1 MWPLALAT
9 IVPLFNFLFWQ
20 KENDEKKTQHKILF
34 FDKFSIS
41 ENCGG
46 ILLIDFQEIA

>member
-1 MWPLALAT
+1 VAFGISNNCTFIQFSLLAEG
-9 IVPLFNFLFWQ
+9 
-20 KENDEKKTQHKILF
+20 KEKNKTQHKILF

-46 ILLIDFQEIA
+46 FLLIDFQEIA